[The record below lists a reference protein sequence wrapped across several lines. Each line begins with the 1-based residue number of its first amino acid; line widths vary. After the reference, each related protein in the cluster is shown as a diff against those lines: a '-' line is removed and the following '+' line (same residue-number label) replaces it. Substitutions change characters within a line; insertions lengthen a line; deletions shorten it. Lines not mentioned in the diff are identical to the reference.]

1 MSDID
6 KKTGETEDNSDKI
19 VEETMREIYSEIH
32 AMESSPQESEAE
44 NEEADGDDSG
54 EKEPSEAETET
65 TPVK

>member
-44 NEEADGDDSG
+44 NEEADGDDSRG
-54 EKEPSEAETET
+54 ERSRQRQRLRQLL
-65 TPVK
+65 

>member
-44 NEEADGDDSG
+44 NEEADGD
-54 EKEPSEAETET
+54 ERLRQLL
-65 TPVK
+65 